1 MFRSVK
7 ESRHLLGK
15 RRWLYRVEGL
25 VVGALICLLVILGF
39 AWLLST
45 PGS

>member
-7 ESRHLLGK
+7 ESRRLPDK

-25 VVGALICLLVILGF
+25 AVAGLVCAAVILGF
-39 AWLLST
+39 GWLLST
-45 PGS
+45 PG